1 MNQDP
6 SYLLDIAKLCQ
17 TMLRLTANMTETEFQ
32 QDERTQ
38 LAILYEITILGEVVK
53 RLSTEFRSQ
62 HSTIEWRKIAG
73 MRDRLVHDYDEVKID
88 LVWEVLKTNIP
99 ELLQYITPLLPS
111 QEH

>member
-1 MNQDP
+1 MNQDQ

-17 TMLRLTANMTETEFQ
+17 TMLRLTANMTEAEFQ
-32 QDERTQ
+32 RDERTQ

-62 HSTIEWRKIAG
+62 HSTIEWRRIAG
-73 MRDRLVHDYDEVKID
+73 MRDRLIHDYDEVKLD
-88 LVWEVLKTNIP
+88 LVWEVVTTNIP

-111 QEH
+111 KEN